1 MADVVRCFGKIHA
14 AFVASAYA
22 SHLVPVVE
30 KRWANC
36 EQPLMLLAFALHPL
50 YVTHTRA
57 LIQAHDNTV
66 ILMSVDGVSA
76 AADYYYRRYV
86 DLNSNGLVGDVD
98 KWLRGKFTPK
108 KHTDFTD
115 QADSWYVKG
124 SKLPQLAKVI
134 LSVAVNTATCER
146 YFSELGL
153 IQTPRRNKLKF
164 DKARLIGIIRNE
176 VRERN
181 RRESD
186 IGECRRQ
193 KKPVNPAERPK
204 QQMHGVSDPATSL
217 STLADV
223 TDVDYMETVGAVDFW
238 LDAIVDLEDDGE
250 NIVNNVGDDEWY
262 VYDPELEPVPV
273 ANRSQELPDEVF
285 HRIRRESS

>member
-86 DLNSNGLVGDVD
+86 DINSNGLVGDVD

-115 QADSWYVKG
+115 QAGVLQPNGIRGTSR
-124 SKLPQLAKVI
+124 
-134 LSVAVNTATCER
+134 AVN
-146 YFSELGL
+146 F
-153 IQTPRRNKLKF
+153 
-164 DKARLIGIIRNE
+164 
-176 VRERN
+176 
-181 RRESD
+181 
-186 IGECRRQ
+186 
-193 KKPVNPAERPK
+193 
-204 QQMHGVSDPATSL
+204 L
-217 STLADV
+217 S
-223 TDVDYMETVGAVDFW
+223 
-238 LDAIVDLEDDGE
+238 
-250 NIVNNVGDDEWY
+250 
-262 VYDPELEPVPV
+262 
-273 ANRSQELPDEVF
+273 
-285 HRIRRESS
+285 